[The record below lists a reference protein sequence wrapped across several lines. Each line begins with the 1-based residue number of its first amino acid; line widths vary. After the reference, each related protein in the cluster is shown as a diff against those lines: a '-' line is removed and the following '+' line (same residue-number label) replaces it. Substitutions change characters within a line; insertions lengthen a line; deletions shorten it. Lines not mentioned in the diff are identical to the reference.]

1 MPGLGGRELWKDH
14 AVESAR
20 VLNEI
25 NPDFIR
31 LRTLHIVPG
40 TPLFEKY
47 KKKESLKK
55 IKRR

>member
-47 KKKESLKK
+47 KK
-55 IKRR
+55 RRV